1 MSRPVAVVSGTSS
14 GIGLAIAHHLLGEGW
29 RVIGISRRVAPINN
43 PQYEQVLLDL
53 SQLDKVERLVE
64 ELSKRESYLNAVIN
78 NAGVGYFG
86 PHEELKV
93 KQIEELV
100 RVNLLAPMVIA
111 RGFLRRL
118 KVDGGHLIAIG
129 SFSAHESSSHG
140 AAYSATKAGLAQF
153 QRSVFDE
160 ARRSG
165 VRVTTISPDITRTA
179 FYDGLRFRPAD
190 DEDAAVTPQCVAH
203 AVWDVL
209 TARSGTVVSEVTLRP
224 QRVLIARMRS

>member
-1 MSRPVAVVSGTSS
+1 MSRPVAVISGTSS
-14 GIGLAIAHHLLGEGW
+14 GIGLAISRLLLEEGW
-29 RVIGISRRVAPINN
+29 GVIGISRRVAPIDN
-43 PQYEQVLLDL
+43 PEYEQISLDL
-53 SQLDKVERLVE
+53 TQLDKLERVVE
-64 ELSKRESYLNAVIN
+64 ELSKREVPLKAVIN

-93 KQIEELV
+93 KQLEELV
-100 RVNLLAPMVIA
+100 KVNLLAPMVIA

-118 KVDGGHLIAIG
+118 KAERGHLIAIG

-140 AAYSATKAGLAQF
+140 AAYSASKAGLAQF

-165 VRVTTISPDITRTA
+165 VRVTTISPDITRTG
-179 FYDGLRFRPAD
+179 FYDRLRFRPAE
-190 DEDAAVTPQCVAH
+190 DEGAAVTAQCVAR

-224 QRVLIARMRS
+224 QRVLIDKLGG